1 MYGNPISSDCVLRK
15 LFHIGFPYKH
25 CYFQACLPTRQN
37 GVENCDKAYH
47 LARGDY
53 SRVALIFKMAAQRF
67 FDVSDQE
74 VNTMKENAI
83 PKGTK
88 DEAKS
93 EVILFEGKI

>member
-1 MYGNPISSDCVLRK
+1 MEIRCQVIVFYENVFD
-15 LFHIGFPYKH
+15 FGFPYKH
-25 CYFQACLPTRQN
+25 CYFKACLPTRRS

-53 SRVALIFKMAAQRF
+53 SRGALTFKMAAQRF
-67 FDVSDQE
+67 VGVSNEE

-88 DEAKS
+88 DAAKS
-93 EVILFEGKI
+93 EVILFEDKI